1 MATHDDE
8 STQQSQQPPQQP
20 PQQPRA
26 SIPPILGLRPTTPAE
41 QARLRALAERGRRA
55 EAEAE
60 NAAQS
65 LPHEPEKPVIEPDAD
80 EHNANWLR
88 LLAQRKR
95 PQQNKDNKDKE
106 TPDHG

>member
-8 STQQSQQPPQQP
+8 STQQSQQP

-65 LPHEPEKPVIEPDAD
+65 LPHEPEKPLIEPDAD

-88 LLAQRKR
+88 LLTKRKR
-95 PQQNKDNKDKE
+95 QQQHDQKE